1 MGISTSVAVEFE
13 ETTLL
18 PPAVILPLDITKFIS
33 DWTLGV
39 PQPLMDFYALS
50 KQLRQQLNRLP
61 AKNAEVPADWIAQG
75 TAWAQ
80 EVAAI
85 LNDMH
90 NITQTLLATKPADL
104 RGNMHPVEEYAAD
117 IASTIEEFEKIVGP
131 LRRAKAENTAQIAKS
146 VESIRNM
153 YLFLKIAK
161 R

>member
-1 MGISTSVAVEFE
+1 ME
-13 ETTLL
+13 
-18 PPAVILPLDITKFIS
+18 
-33 DWTLGV
+33 
-39 PQPLMDFYALS
+39 FYALS

-85 LNDMH
+85 LSNMYK
-90 NITQTLLATKPADL
+90 ITQTLLATRPADL

-117 IASTIEEFEKIVGP
+117 VASAIEEFEKIVGM
-131 LRRAKAENTAQIAKS
+131 LRRAEAGDTAQIAKS

-153 YLFLKIAK
+153 YLFFEIVK